1 MVAPL
6 KKQPTLALIDELLAD
21 QQRLDTPVA
30 RFSSAHAAGQQNGAT
45 AALESRYRDLIPL
58 TAPKP
63 GEQYAFE
70 VELDSCTG
78 CKACVS
84 ACHSLNGLED
94 NETWRDVGLIVG
106 GNRAKP
112 FQQTVTTACHHCA
125 DPACL
130 NGCPVLAYEKDP
142 ATGIV
147 RHLDDQCIGC
157 QYCVLKCPYDV
168 PKYSERLGIVRKCD
182 MCHSRLTEGEAPA
195 CVQACPTQAIRIVTV
210 TTHVNGVASADTSA
224 FLTAAPDPAYTQPT
238 TRYVTQ
244 RTHPE
249 NLAAADAATL
259 RPQPAHWPLVIM
271 LTLLPAAVGLNLTAT
286 LLTSASDSFVT
297 YYVTNES
304 GGSAWGQP
312 GHVTYYVTLLDRW
325 SVALGLI
332 GLGASTFHLG
342 KPLRAWRIFLGWRKS
357 WLSREAMVFGAWLPL
372 NIAALVIPQ
381 LGPVAAA
388 VGLTGLVCSVM
399 IYVDTRRHFWRLSQT
414 APRFFGTSLVCGLAP
429 FAPRAA
435 AVLLLAKL
443 AWETRTFSDGSVS
456 ARLQKGP
463 LRAALSLRDLFGLGA
478 MVSLVTAPG
487 WLAFAL
493 LFAGELTER
502 YLFFRAVDAPKM
514 PGVPS

>member
-6 KKQPTLALIDELLAD
+6 KKQPTLALIDELLAE

-30 RFSSAHAAGQQNGAT
+30 RFSQAHDGGT
-45 AALESRYRDLIPL
+45 ASVPASRYRDLIPL

-70 VELDSCTG
+70 VDLDSCTG

-142 ATGIV
+142 VTGIV

-182 MCHSRLTEGEAPA
+182 MCHSRLAEGEAPA

-210 TTHVNGVASADTSA
+210 ITHSDSAARVDTSD
-224 FLTAAPDPAYTQPT
+224 FLKSAPDPAYTQPP
-238 TRYVTQ
+238 TRYLTKRRQ
-244 RTHPE
+244 PQ

-259 RPQPAHWPLVIM
+259 RPQPPHWPLVLM
-271 LTLLPAAVGLNLTAT
+271 LTCIPLAVGFSTAAALLPAFPEK
-286 LLTSASDSFVT
+286 FVT
-297 YYVTNES
+297 YYATNFS
-304 GGSAWGQP
+304 GTSPLPRALGFTRDAS
-312 GHVTYYVTLLDRW
+312 LLAAIAAIAG
-325 SVALGLI
+325 ALGLS
-332 GLGASTFHLG
+332 ASVFHLG

-372 NIAALVIPQ
+372 AVGAWALPAMAPAAALVG
-381 LGPVAAA
+381 L
-388 VGLTGLVCSVM
+388 VGLACSTM
-399 IYVDTRRHFWRLSQT
+399 IYVDTRRNFWRLAQT
-414 APRFFGTSLVCGLAP
+414 GPRLVGTAGLAGLVMLS
-429 FAPRAA
+429 PRAA
-435 AVLLLAKL
+435 AFALLVKL
-443 AWETRTFSDGSVS
+443 AWETRTFYDGGVS
-456 ARLQKGP
+456 ARLQRGP
-463 LRAALSLRDLFGLGA
+463 LRAATSIRDIFALSA
-478 MVSLVTAPG
+478 MVLLIAAPG
-487 WLAFAL
+487 WLAIAL